1 MGFLTLVLDGLKDA
15 TAFLLQGLSFLLK
28 SLGKWTA
35 IGFGKLFDKV
45 FEIPKKILVWILK
58 SLGFENMAKI
68 VKDFSFK
75 DVFLSILDHI
85 TSFLDILVEELKKIS
100 ITKMAMD
107 GLDHIFG
114 FVETLW
120 EKLKNVIGGFGDTLS
135 DTFKHIKD
143 AVSSLAQGDMNG
155 VKESLMEAIKTVVR
169 SILPPPGQSF
179 TENPIAW
186 IKGKVIPDSVYE
198 WVGINPLTG
207 GKTTARLANE
217 FTQSVKD
224 NGRDSI
230 ETRNASRAFKMER
243 FRDQGREQGL
253 KGLELEEYASNRYI
267 KTREIQ
273 KAREAKMEKKV
284 LPAPT
289 LDVPAILGVGKK
301 PEGITGVLSTPAGVG
316 QGMTK
321 EEEIKYMLHRLKD
334 PSLAPEIRDE
344 HIKTLNKLKVP
355 IESIPKN
362 TSGPLMQST
371 TMGGNI
377 TVINNNTTG
386 DTRNYSANSN
396 TNVSAV
402 TAGMPVPAPSAMAGG
417 H

>member
-1 MGFLTLVLDGLKDA
+1 
-15 TAFLLQGLSFLLK
+15 
-28 SLGKWTA
+28 
-35 IGFGKLFDKV
+35 
-45 FEIPKKILVWILK
+45 
-58 SLGFENMAKI
+58 MAKI

-143 AVSSLAQGDMNG
+143 AVSSLARGDMNG
-155 VKESLMEAIKTVVR
+155 VKEALMEAIKTVVR

-179 TENPIAW
+179 TESPIAW

-230 ETRNASRAFKMER
+230 ETRNASRA
-243 FRDQGREQGL
+243 L
-253 KGLELEEYASNRYI
+253 
-267 KTREIQ
+267 
-273 KAREAKMEKKV
+273 
-284 LPAPT
+284 
-289 LDVPAILGVGKK
+289 
-301 PEGITGVLSTPAGVG
+301 
-316 QGMTK
+316 
-321 EEEIKYMLHRLKD
+321 
-334 PSLAPEIRDE
+334 
-344 HIKTLNKLKVP
+344 
-355 IESIPKN
+355 
-362 TSGPLMQST
+362 
-371 TMGGNI
+371 
-377 TVINNNTTG
+377 
-386 DTRNYSANSN
+386 
-396 TNVSAV
+396 
-402 TAGMPVPAPSAMAGG
+402 
-417 H
+417 